1 MKKLGKRWLRSIE
14 RSDDPAA
21 WVPVVAEIA
30 SGSAAQY
37 ALDKRSGQLVLK
49 RALSGGLSYPT
60 NYGFVVGTF
69 NADDGMELDV
79 LILSSVSLSP
89 LSIVKVRTI
98 GGLVIDSADKGEE
111 AKLVG
116 VALGD
121 PSVERYTS
129 ISEIPREVRD
139 RIEHFFRAYKEDRGV
154 ATRIEGWFE
163 RPDALRRLE
172 RGFEAAQNRW
182 RS

>member
-1 MKKLGKRWLRSIE
+1 MKKLGKRWLRCIE
-14 RSDDPAA
+14 RSSDPAS
-21 WVPVVAEIA
+21 WVPAIAEIPM
-30 SGSAAQY
+30 GSPAQY
-37 ALDKRSGQLVLK
+37 ALDKRSGQLTMK
-49 RALSGGLSYPT
+49 RTLAGGLSYPT
-60 NYGFVVGTF
+60 NYGFVVGTL
-69 NADDGMELDV
+69 NVDDDMELDV

-89 LSIVKVRTI
+89 LTIVKTRII
-98 GGLVIDSADKGEE
+98 GGLVIDSDDKGEE

-121 PSVERYTS
+121 ASVERYTT
-129 ISEIPREVRD
+129 IAEIPRDLRD
-139 RIEHFFRAYKEDRGV
+139 RIESFFRAYKEDRGV

-172 RGFEAAQNRW
+172 QGFQTAQRRL